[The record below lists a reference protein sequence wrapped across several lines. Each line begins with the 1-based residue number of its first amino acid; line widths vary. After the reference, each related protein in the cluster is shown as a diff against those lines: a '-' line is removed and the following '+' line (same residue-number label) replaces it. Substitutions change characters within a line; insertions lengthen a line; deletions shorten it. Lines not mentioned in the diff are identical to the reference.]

1 MPTLMTMVRQY
12 PTDWVLNRYIQCS
25 RETWSKGSFYLGGQL
40 KLGIDDEITW
50 QHLAD
55 VTHKYSQPCEIS
67 NSWEMAS
74 VQRSEHDFSH
84 FRDLYTDYLRIKTY
98 NGLLRAIVFWISPS
112 RKRATE
118 KVFHPDN
125 LVMEEKED
133 GTISLVPKMSA
144 STKAE
149 NQMEC

>member
-1 MPTLMTMVRQY
+1 MTMVRQY
-12 PTDWVLNRYIQCS
+12 PTDCVLNRYIQCS
-25 RETWSKGSFYLGGQL
+25 RKTWPKGSFYLGGQL

-55 VTHKYSQPCEIS
+55 VTHKLIYNILYMPQPCEIS
-67 NSWEMAS
+67 VLSSAIFTG
-74 VQRSEHDFSH
+74 DDLSH
-84 FRDLYTDYLRIKTY
+84 FRDLYTDYLRIKSY

-125 LVMEEKED
+125 LVMEEEED